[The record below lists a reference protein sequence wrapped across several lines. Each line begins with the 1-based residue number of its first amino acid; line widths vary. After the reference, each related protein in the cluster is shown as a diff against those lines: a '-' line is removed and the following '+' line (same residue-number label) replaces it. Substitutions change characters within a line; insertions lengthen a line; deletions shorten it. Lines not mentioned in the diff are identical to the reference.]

1 MWPGV
6 FVLRL
11 DDPTMRPRGYLD
23 RLNEWRVVFFEVG
36 LIVALGSALL
46 ILNWE
51 TVDSYLNEPVA
62 YDPDWDR
69 AVQVE
74 DHTPRTRQRTFT
86 PPPDVVL
93 EHRPLS
99 GSIETILEGLLEETE
114 MASTEISGG
123 NDVAIPA
130 SAFRSSGSGTGV
142 ALPADEVE
150 AGENEVFVVVEDMP
164 QFPGGDEALLKYL
177 YSQLI
182 YPRLALEYKIEGRVV
197 VQFVIA
203 ANGRIEDVA
212 VLRGI
217 GFGCDEEALRVV
229 KGMPAWT
236 PGRQRGRA
244 VRVRYNLPILFRMRT
259 PESLGGR

>member
-1 MWPGV
+1 V
-6 FVLRL
+6 
-11 DDPTMRPRGYLD
+11 RPRGYLE
-23 RLNEWRVVFFEVG
+23 RLNEWRVIFFEIG
-36 LIVALGSALL
+36 LIIALGSMLL

-51 TVDSYLNEPVA
+51 TVDTYINEPVV

-69 AVQVE
+69 VVQIE
-74 DHTPRTRQRTFT
+74 DRTPRTRQRTFT

-99 GSIETILEGLLEETE
+99 GSIETVLEGLLTETE
-114 MASTEISGG
+114 MASTEINGD

-130 SAFRSSGSGTGV
+130 SAFRSSGGTSDL
-142 ALPADEVE
+142 ALPVEEVE
-150 AGENEVFVVVEDMP
+150 AGEKEVFVVVEDMP
-164 QFPGGDEALLKYL
+164 QFPGGDEAMLKFL
-177 YSQLI
+177 YSQLV

-203 ANGRIEDVA
+203 PNGRIEDA
-212 VLRGI
+212 TILRGI

-229 KGMPAWT
+229 NAMPAWT

-244 VRVRYNLPILFRMRT
+244 VRVRYNLPVLFRLRT
-259 PESLGGR
+259 PESMGGR